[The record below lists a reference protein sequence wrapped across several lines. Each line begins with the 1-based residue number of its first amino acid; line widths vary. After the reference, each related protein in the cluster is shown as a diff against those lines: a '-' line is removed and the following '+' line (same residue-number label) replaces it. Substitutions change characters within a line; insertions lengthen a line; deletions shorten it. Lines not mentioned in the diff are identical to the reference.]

1 MSRHHT
7 DAAQADE
14 RWAVV
19 LAGGDGTRL
28 RALTQLLSGDQRP
41 KQFCRI
47 LGQSTLLGETVDR
60 LAETIDRQT
69 TLFVVSR
76 HHEPFYRDELQAVPA
91 SLLIEQPLNRGTTAA
106 VAAALIRIR
115 HLAGTTD
122 PIVGLFPADHSY
134 ADRSALNRTLARAFA
149 AAKSPTRRVVLVG
162 ARATAPETDF
172 GWIEPGEELPGRARW
187 SPSVGRV
194 HAVTRFVEK
203 PSTDVAAALFDR
215 GCWWNTFISIG
226 RASAFTDLLRAAVPQ
241 IWEPFEAVATAPL
254 PRHAELSRVL
264 YATLQ
269 TSDFSRDVLMAQP
282 HRLSVVGPLD
292 AGWTDLGQPH
302 RVLQTMAVRGVPRP
316 SLLRRAAG

>member
-1 MSRHHT
+1 MSRHT
-7 DAAQADE
+7 TEVPPAEE
-14 RWAVV
+14 RWAVI

-28 RALTQLLSGDQRP
+28 RPLTQLLSGDQRP

-60 LAETIDRQT
+60 LGETIEPRST
-69 TLFVVSR
+69 VFVVSR
-76 HHEPFYRDELQAVPA
+76 HHEPFYRDELQTVPA
-91 SLLIEQPLNRGTTAA
+91 SLVIEQPLNRGTTAA

-115 HLAGTTD
+115 HLAASED
-122 PIVGLFPADHSY
+122 PLVGLFPADHSY
-134 ADRSALNRTLARAFA
+134 ADCAALNRTLARAFA

-187 SPSVGRV
+187 SPSVGRL
-194 HAVTRFVEK
+194 HTVTRFVEK
-203 PSTDVAAALFDR
+203 PSSDVAARLFER

-226 RASAFTDLLRAAVPQ
+226 RVSAFVELLRAAVPQ
-241 IWEPFEAVATAPL
+241 IWEPFEAVANAPL
-254 PRHAELSRVL
+254 PRHAELSRAL
-264 YATLQ
+264 YATLPG
-269 TSDFSRDVLMAQP
+269 SDFSRDVLMAQP

-302 RVLQTMAVRGVPRP
+302 RVLQTMAMRGVPRP
-316 SLLRRAAG
+316 TLLRRAAG

>member
-1 MSRHHT
+1 MSRHTPDVPQT
-7 DAAQADE
+7 DD

-28 RALTQLLSGDQRP
+28 RPLTRLLAGDQRP

-47 LGQSTLLGETVDR
+47 LGQSTLLAETVDR
-60 LAETIDRQT
+60 LAETVGRPST
-69 TLFVVSR
+69 MFVVSR
-76 HHEPFYRDELQAVPA
+76 HHEPFYRDELQSVPA
-91 SLLIEQPLNRGTTAA
+91 SLLIEQPVNRGTTAA

-115 HLAGTTD
+115 HLSKSPD
-122 PIVGLFPADHSY
+122 PLVGLFPSDHSY
-134 ADRSALNRTLARAFA
+134 ADCGALNRTLARAFA
-149 AAKSPTRRVVLVG
+149 AAKSPAHRVVLVG

-172 GWIEPGEELPGRARW
+172 GWIEPGAELPGRARW

-194 HAVTRFVEK
+194 HDVTRFVEK
-203 PSTDVAAALFDR
+203 PSADVADRLFER

-226 RASAFTDLLRAAVPQ
+226 RASAFTELLRAAVPEL
-241 IWEPFEAVATAPL
+241 WAAFETVANAPL
-254 PRHAELSRVL
+254 PRHAELSRLL
-264 YATLQ
+264 YATLE

-302 RVLQTMAVRGVPRP
+302 RVLETMASRGVPRP
-316 SLLRRAAG
+316 TLLRRVAG